1 MHCCVHCTHIH
12 VVRRRRLA
20 LGALSKW
27 SLFLW
32 WTPCS
37 VAKWRNHQS
46 SSYAYTYTGLSFV
59 HFLDYAQLKNSRK
72 SEFLAKNLSFQP
84 KNRWVFLE
92 ILSFSKV
99 YWSKPLVIK
108 AEILSFHWYWPEFLE
123 NLSFRRLWVF
133 RKVDNKKSLQIGM
146 CVWRGV
152 QRRRLYLTRLFYFHY

>member
-1 MHCCVHCTHIH
+1 MCYIVQKPRRCAIAIHGIIFWDTKTLWELMKGMHLEVTLTRTMH
-12 VVRRRRLA
+12 
-20 LGALSKW
+20 
-27 SLFLW
+27 SLRHTTNYT
-32 WTPCS
+32 TP
-37 VAKWRNHQS
+37 
-46 SSYAYTYTGLSFV
+46 GFSFV

-133 RKVDNKKSLQIGM
+133 RKVDKKKPATPILKMHWVLQ
-146 CVWRGV
+146 
-152 QRRRLYLTRLFYFHY
+152 